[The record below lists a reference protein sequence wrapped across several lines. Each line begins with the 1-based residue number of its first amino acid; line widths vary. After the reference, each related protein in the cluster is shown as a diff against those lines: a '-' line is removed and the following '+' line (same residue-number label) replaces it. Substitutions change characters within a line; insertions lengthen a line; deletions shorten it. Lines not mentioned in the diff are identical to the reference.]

1 MAVIWTSK
9 RRRRDAGSN
18 RCGEPGDAGN
28 VRLVDIREQIGGK
41 EIKGKK
47 IATLGNNK
55 RKEEKWKRT
64 RRREKGKMDQI
75 KKEEDH

>member
-1 MAVIWTSK
+1 M
-9 RRRRDAGSN
+9 
-18 RCGEPGDAGN
+18 
-28 VRLVDIREQIGGK
+28 VDIREQIGGK

-64 RRREKGKMDQI
+64 RWKEKGKMDQI